1 MIGLELGVVPRFGKF
16 QFPPERTLADILPE
30 LRSRWELGDL
40 MVEFRL
46 MDLNG
51 LYSHIPMTK
60 CIGEID
66 HGEFS
71 LMLRES
77 DRPALGA
84 SMGASMVA
92 SIARPV
98 GVPGAPMALVD
109 DPEPTEPDATRIL
122 FLIEQRNDEKVRL
135 TFRNKAT
142 VGEVRQRIAGILD
155 VGLEAITLLFSGKA
169 LQDKFIV
176 GRLRVAGDQGISVY
190 IKEETEILLLT
201 GVGHRRS

>member
-40 MVEFRL
+40 RVEFRL

-51 LYSHIPMTK
+51 LYSHVPMTK

-66 HGEFS
+66 HGECS

-77 DRPALGA
+77 DRPALGGN
-84 SMGASMVA
+84 MGASMVA

-98 GVPGAPMALVD
+98 GAPGAPIALVD

-122 FLIEQRNDEKVRL
+122 FRIEQRNNAAVRL
-135 TFRNKAT
+135 TFSNKAT
-142 VGEVRQRIAGILD
+142 FGEVKQRIARILD
-155 VGLEAITLLFSGKA
+155 IGLDRITLLFSGKT
-169 LQDKFIV
+169 LQDKFFV
-176 GRLRVAGDQGISVY
+176 GRLHVGVNHGIIVY
-190 IKEETEILLLT
+190 IKDETETLLLT
-201 GVGHRRS
+201 GTGRRRS